1 MTIHVTPIPRLIDLA
16 VPAFTLGTANA
27 AGSAETAVASDSTLL
42 AFDTT
47 DPAAVAAS
55 AVVGSATTAP
65 RRDHV
70 HAGIVGAGTVVDNA
84 VVRFNGT
91 GGASFQGYTSDSPT
105 ASDAG
110 VIQTSGQPGFL
121 AYPSATI
128 NNVSGNS
135 GLHTVA
141 YDSEIFDQ
149 AGVYSPNIF
158 TAPVAGRYLISAMV
172 ALSGVT
178 TAANVCNIVI
188 YTSNRTYAVNYGAPQ
203 PDADT
208 QYGMN
213 ITSICDMDAD
223 DEAYIAIRGYGEASD
238 VWDILGGSSA
248 GTFFGA
254 WLLG

>member
-16 VPAFTLGTANA
+16 APAFTLGTANA
-27 AGSAETAVASDSTLL
+27 AGSAETVVASDSTLL
-42 AFDTT
+42 AFDTI

-55 AVVGSATTAP
+55 SVVGSATTAP

-110 VIQTSGQPGFL
+110 VIQISGQPGFL

-128 NNVSGNS
+128 DNVAGSS

-141 YDSEIFDQ
+141 FDTEVFDQ
-149 AGVYSPNIF
+149 ADNFLTPTF
-158 TAPVAGRYLISAMV
+158 TAPVAGRYLISGMV
-172 ALSGVT
+172 SLSGVT
-178 TAANVCNIVI
+178 SAATLAAIAI
-188 YTSNRTYAVNYGAPQ
+188 YTTNRTYAQSRGDPQ
-203 PDADT
+203 PDSNGEF
-208 QYGMN
+208 GMS
-213 ITSICDMDAD
+213 ISSICDLGAT
-223 DEAYIAIRGYGEASD
+223 DEAYLAIRGYGEASD
-238 VWDILGGSSA
+238 VWDILGGASG